1 MKPIL
6 TTLPVTT
13 LPVTTLPVATFP
25 DMYADW
31 MAVGLSM
38 LAGELPTGPAME
50 PKLNGA
56 QAAAERG
63 RADKDVSV
71 KPAKKPRSKS
81 AAKKPRSKPA
91 AKKSRSKPAAKRA
104 RRAAPAKKRR
114 ASGKRR

>member
-6 TTLPVTT
+6 ASL
-13 LPVTTLPVATFP
+13 P

-38 LAGELPTGPAME
+38 LLGKLPTGQAME

-56 QAAAERG
+56 QAAAECG
-63 RADKDVSV
+63 RTDNGVSV
-71 KPAKKPRSKS
+71 KPAKK
-81 AAKKPRSKPA
+81 A
-91 AKKSRSKPAAKRA
+91 RSKPAAKRA
-104 RRAAPAKKRR
+104 RRAAPATKRR